1 MTKRRKYTLQDKEEA
16 FSLFAE
22 GHSLRSI
29 ADKMN
34 KRYQYKLNKSSIN
47 RWALSE
53 NWIDRKAKIIKDVRD
68 KTGQK
73 ATDSITRAIGMG
85 KGIQASFIKQLK
97 EGMEIRPHEAYQ
109 WTHMLLRL
117 EEGLDA
123 RDVLIDE
130 VAQLSKQAM
139 DNAGIPDEMQQKF
152 AAEYSSIMKGIKK
165 DDK

>member
-1 MTKRRKYTLQDKEEA
+1 MAKRRKYTLQDKEEA

-29 ADKMN
+29 ANKMN

-53 NWIDRKAKIIKDVRD
+53 NWIDEKAKIIKDVRD

-97 EGMEIRPHEAYQ
+97 EGMEIRPHEAYS
-109 WTHMLLRL
+109 M
-117 EEGLDA
+117 G
-123 RDVLIDE
+123 
-130 VAQLSKQAM
+130 
-139 DNAGIPDEMQQKF
+139 
-152 AAEYSSIMKGIKK
+152 
-165 DDK
+165 